1 MILTPQEQKEQT
13 KQAFRVSANETVDVV
28 DIYAVPDY
36 VSYFQGYVKLK
47 NAFKPYKEKN
57 YAQLQFIVESCD
69 TNDFFPLGVRTFY
82 RAYPTDETI
91 EIIHK
96 CQVRLMII

>member
-1 MILTPQEQKEQT
+1 M
-13 KQAFRVSANETVDVV
+13 V

-36 VSYFQGYVKLK
+36 INYFKGYVKLK
-47 NAFKPYKEKN
+47 YAFKPWKEKN
-57 YAQLQFIVESCD
+57 YTQLQWIVEECEVSE
-69 TNDFFPLGVRTFY
+69 FFPLGVKTFY

-96 CQVRLMII
+96 CQVRL